1 MHACRRD
8 PDLAR
13 AINSI
18 LLRASRR
25 LRARIATDPHL
36 RVAGKVEGIT
46 LDLALS
52 PPDVCRVEVV
62 EWEPSEAAPDLT
74 V

>member
-13 AINSI
+13 AINAI

-25 LRARIATDPHL
+25 LRARIETDRRL
-36 RVAGKVEGIT
+36 RVAGKVEGII

-52 PPDVCRVEVV
+52 PPDVCRVDVV
-62 EWEPSEAAPDLT
+62 EREPTETAPDLT